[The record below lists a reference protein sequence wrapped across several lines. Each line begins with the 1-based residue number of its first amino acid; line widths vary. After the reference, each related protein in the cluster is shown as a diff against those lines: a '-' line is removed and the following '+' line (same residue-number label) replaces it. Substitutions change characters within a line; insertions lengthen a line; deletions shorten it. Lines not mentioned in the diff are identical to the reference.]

1 MVVLVKLLE
10 SKFCL
15 LVVSD
20 LNILMYR
27 ATLTFMTVRM
37 ASMVLFASL
46 MIQRITKA
54 MRSVLLN
61 A

>member
-1 MVVLVKLLE
+1 LVCRLL
-10 SKFCL
+10 L
-15 LVVSD
+15 LLLHAVSLD
-20 LNILMYR
+20 V
-27 ATLTFMTVRM
+27 TVRM